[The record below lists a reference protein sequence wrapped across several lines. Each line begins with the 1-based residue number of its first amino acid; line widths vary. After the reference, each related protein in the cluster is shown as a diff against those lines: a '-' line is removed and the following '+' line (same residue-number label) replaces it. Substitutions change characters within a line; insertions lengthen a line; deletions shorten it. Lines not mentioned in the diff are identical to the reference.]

1 MLWQSI
7 NKKQMKINR
16 SMPISK
22 SMVFIIFILLSLILT
37 YYISSSTIKDKDS
50 NQTENITSSI
60 ETRGNDNFITDN
72 KNGKVYILVNGNWK
86 EIKLSEKKI
95 IASNISN
102 DGKIIAYTVNDLN
115 NVFIRSF
122 SEPQKEINID
132 LDNSIVDSRTGLV
145 DPYKLCEKNMI
156 LFSPD
161 NIKISL
167 LICDKDKQIKRVQV
181 IHLNMGQSIIWRSPE
196 FSKDK
201 DIIMRWSGNE
211 HLIIN
216 PDISNKSKDLYK
228 VEN

>member
-1 MLWQSI
+1 M
-7 NKKQMKINR
+7 
-16 SMPISK
+16 
-22 SMVFIIFILLSLILT
+22 IIFFLIIGSLIGTL
-37 YYISSSTIKDKDS
+37 YLSSSANKDKDL

-72 KNGKVYILVNGNWK
+72 KNGKVHILVNGNWK
-86 EIKLSEKKI
+86 DLKLTEKKI
-95 IASNISN
+95 TVSNISN
-102 DGKIIAYTVNDLN
+102 DGKIIAYIVNDLN
-115 NVFIRSF
+115 SIFLRSF

-167 LICDKDKQIKRVQV
+167 LICDNDKQIKRVQV

>member
-22 SMVFIIFILLSLILT
+22 SMIIFFLIIGSLIGTL
-37 YYISSSTIKDKDS
+37 YLSSSANKDKDL

-72 KNGKVYILVNGNWK
+72 KNGKVHILVNGNWK
-86 EIKLSEKKI
+86 DLKLTEKKI
-95 IASNISN
+95 TVSNISN
-102 DGKIIAYTVNDLN
+102 DGKIIAYIVNDLN
-115 NVFIRSF
+115 SIFLRSF

-167 LICDKDKQIKRVQV
+167 LICDNDKQIKRVQV

>member
-1 MLWQSI
+1 M
-7 NKKQMKINR
+7 
-16 SMPISK
+16 
-22 SMVFIIFILLSLILT
+22 IIFFLIIGSLIGTL
-37 YYISSSTIKDKDS
+37 YLSSSANKDKDL

-72 KNGKVYILVNGNWK
+72 KNGKVHILVNGNWK
-86 EIKLSEKKI
+86 DLKLTEKKI
-95 IASNISN
+95 TVSNISN
-102 DGKIIAYTVNDLN
+102 DGKIIAYIVNDLN
-115 NVFIRSF
+115 SIFLRSF

>member
-1 MLWQSI
+1 
-7 NKKQMKINR
+7 MKINR

-22 SMVFIIFILLSLILT
+22 SMIIFFLIIGSLIGTL
-37 YYISSSTIKDKDS
+37 YLSSSANKDKDL

-72 KNGKVYILVNGNWK
+72 KNGKVHILVNGNWK
-86 EIKLSEKKI
+86 DLKLTEKKI
-95 IASNISN
+95 TVSNISN
-102 DGKIIAYTVNDLN
+102 DGKIIAYIVNDLN
-115 NVFIRSF
+115 SIFLRSF

-167 LICDKDKQIKRVQV
+167 LICDNDKQIKRVQV